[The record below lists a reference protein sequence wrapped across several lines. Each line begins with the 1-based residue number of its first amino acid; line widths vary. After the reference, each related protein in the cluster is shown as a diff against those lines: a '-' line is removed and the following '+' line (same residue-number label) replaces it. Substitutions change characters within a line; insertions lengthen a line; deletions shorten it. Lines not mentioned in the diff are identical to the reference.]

1 MAMKHHITMNLKR
14 LMFKFIVI
22 GCVTFIENFLYF
34 KMEVLIVRWVST
46 GLLTIPYVVSQ
57 GGRIVP
63 SVMDRGCPSP

>member
-1 MAMKHHITMNLKR
+1 MKHPITMNLEK

-34 KMEVLIVRWVST
+34 KMEVLIGRWVST
-46 GLLTIPYVVSQ
+46 GLSRTIPYVVSQ